1 MLTLKSSLF
10 KYKNS
15 HTSSDWEPSVPLSSI
30 TPPKRKQ
37 RRTFYLWVM
46 FFLLPRASSGNWR
59 NSQFFLPKT
68 MRYLAQAGF
77 HSFGV
82 LPSRI
87 SWLHLSPPTFTC
99 WLEQC
104 FCLFC
109 GRGFFFLYCAEK
121 GFHLCTATALCPPCR
136 AAGPW
141 GEGPS
146 VQCQFKYVFYSL
158 FFGMRF
164 LFRKI
169 VGGIFVFC
177 FFVCGVCLFPLA
189 SSLSCLWRSVENA

>member
-1 MLTLKSSLF
+1 MLTLKYSLF

-87 SWLHLSPPTFTC
+87 SWLPLSPPTFTC

-121 GFHLCTATALCPPCR
+121 ASTSVLLQLCALPAELQGLGVKDLQSSASLNMFFTLCSLVWDFYLERLWGVFLCFVSLCVVCVCFH
-136 AAGPW
+136 
-141 GEGPS
+141 
-146 VQCQFKYVFYSL
+146 
-158 FFGMRF
+158 
-164 LFRKI
+164 
-169 VGGIFVFC
+169 
-177 FFVCGVCLFPLA
+177 
-189 SSLSCLWRSVENA
+189 